1 MELKFFLNRLKSY
14 IILDIWVFDVIV
26 LFNDW
31 LYKFNVG
38 FVNLKS
44 RDEVGML

>member
-26 LFNDW
+26 FFNDW

-44 RDEVGML
+44 RGEVGML